1 MSNDAPLTPAEAAV
15 LLAPNLGNGA
25 AAVKATLLF
34 LLVTGVLRMETVE
47 EPGFF
52 RRRKVARL
60 KIAAAPKNAPPEV
73 AVLLDLVRAAE
84 AEGGKVKDVAKRAQ
98 KAFGAG
104 CPQFSVKFILPA
116 LVARG
121 LLAENKILF
130 VKTFRLTTE
139 GRRAQARV
147 KSDLVKAGEIA
158 RLAKSDPQQA
168 AALAK
173 TLGVH
178 ALLSDKLTKQFK
190 PLAEAMRMQDGGDS
204 AVADFASSRG
214 GFDFSHFDLGGFDL
228 GHFDAGAIDAIHAGF
243 DSFDA
248 GFSDGGGDSG
258 GHDGGGHH

>member
-1 MSNDAPLTPAEAAV
+1 MRHRVEPMSSDAPLTPAEAAV

-121 LLAENKILF
+121 LLAENKIL
-130 VKTFRLTTE
+130 
-139 GRRAQARV
+139 
-147 KSDLVKAGEIA
+147 S
-158 RLAKSDPQQA
+158 
-168 AALAK
+168 
-173 TLGVH
+173 
-178 ALLSDKLTKQFK
+178 
-190 PLAEAMRMQDGGDS
+190 
-204 AVADFASSRG
+204 SSR
-214 GFDFSHFDLGGFDL
+214 HFG
-228 GHFDAGAIDAIHAGF
+228 
-243 DSFDA
+243 
-248 GFSDGGGDSG
+248 
-258 GHDGGGHH
+258 